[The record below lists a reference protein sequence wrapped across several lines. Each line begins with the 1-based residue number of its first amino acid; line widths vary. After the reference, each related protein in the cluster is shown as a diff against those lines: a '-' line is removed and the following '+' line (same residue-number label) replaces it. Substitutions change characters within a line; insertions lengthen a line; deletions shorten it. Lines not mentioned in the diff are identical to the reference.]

1 MTPDRAARVAHF
13 IRGEL
18 ANIVQTRLRDPRAA
32 MLTVTD
38 ARVSRDLAYADV
50 YVSSPV
56 ANDAERKGDLVDVL
70 NRAAGFLR
78 TALAGRHAMR
88 ATPKLRFH
96 YDDTPEEGARL
107 DALIDSAVLADRA
120 AAENGHGA

>member
-1 MTPDRAARVAHF
+1 MNPDRAARVAQF

-18 ANIVQTRLRDPRAA
+18 ANIVRTRMRDPRAT

-50 YVSSPV
+50 YVSSQT
-56 ANDAERKGDLVDVL
+56 AAGAEGKRDLVDVL
-70 NRAAGFLR
+70 NGAAGFLR
-78 TALAGRHAMR
+78 TALASRHAMR
-88 ATPKLRFH
+88 ATPRLRFH